1 MLEVGTPACSSYEVV
16 LPGRFDPALLAAFA
30 SSGAGHATVTSVVL
44 VPTARDADISDV
56 VARLEQR
63 GLEILD
69 VRRLESPAQSSAPE
83 GA

>member
-1 MLEVGTPACSSYEVV
+1 
-16 LPGRFDPALLAAFA
+16 
-30 SSGAGHATVTSVVL
+30 VTSVVL

>member
-1 MLEVGTPACSSYEVV
+1 MLEVGMPAGSSYEVV

-30 SSGAGHATVTSVVL
+30 SSGAAHATVTSVVL

>member
-1 MLEVGTPACSSYEVV
+1 MLEVGMPAGSSYEVV

-30 SSGAGHATVTSVVL
+30 SSGATHATVTSVVL

>member
-1 MLEVGTPACSSYEVV
+1 MLEVGVPAGSSYEVV

-30 SSGAGHATVTSVVL
+30 SAGAGHATVTSVVL
-44 VPTARDADISDV
+44 VPTRDADISDV

>member
-1 MLEVGTPACSSYEVV
+1 MLEVGMPAGSSYEVV

-69 VRRLESPAQSSAPE
+69 VRCFESPAQSSAPE

>member
-1 MLEVGTPACSSYEVV
+1 MLEVGVPAGSSYEVV

-30 SSGAGHATVTSVVL
+30 SAGAGHATVTSVVL
-44 VPTARDADISDV
+44 VPTRDEDISDV